1 MEKKLSPIWFL
12 RDPIDPEYKEYV
24 LLDYL
29 KSISKD
35 IDTENCFN
43 IVRKISKIVKA
54 LNDFKENRKISEA
67 LLKHL
72 NKEDKEFLANL
83 YNKTADHNW
92 LSQVNEI
99 IEKSLNT
106 LYDYSEIFL
115 EMIKE
120 EESKIKIFK
129 INSKYDKKPK
139 EKSGILIIR
148 NMVTD
153 KILNY
158 FFKGNIRMK
167 MDDGDR
173 EIFILKKVHLKNT
186 FFSLNYEYIYH
197 EILQE
202 SNMNDDSFP
211 GLYVIEIYE
220 NFEEE
225 SEIYKLAKEKFIDAM
240 SK

>member
-1 MEKKLSPIWFL
+1 LSPVWFL

-35 IDTENCFN
+35 IDTENCFP

-54 LNDFKENRKISEA
+54 LNDFKETRKISES

-72 NKEDKEFLANL
+72 NKEDKEFLNTL
-83 YNKTADHNW
+83 YNKSVDLNW
-92 LSQVNEI
+92 LNQVDEI

-139 EKSGILIIR
+139 ENSGILIIR

-167 MDDGDR
+167 MEDEDR

-202 SNMNDDSFP
+202 SNINDDPFP

-225 SEIYKLAKEKFIDAM
+225 SEIYKLAKEKFIEAM